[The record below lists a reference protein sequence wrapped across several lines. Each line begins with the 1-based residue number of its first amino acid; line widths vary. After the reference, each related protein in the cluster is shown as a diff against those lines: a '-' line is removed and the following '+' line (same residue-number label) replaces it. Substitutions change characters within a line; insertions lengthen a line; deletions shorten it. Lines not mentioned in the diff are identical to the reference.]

1 MKAWG
6 FVGREDELAMIE
18 RVVADARAG
27 VPSVL
32 LVGGD
37 AGIGKSTLVNR
48 SVEHAGIRRYL
59 GRCAHLGGEVV
70 PLAPLVDL
78 VRQVRR
84 SAPASWVDA
93 SELEALSH
101 RLSPV
106 TGSAPD
112 APEVGGVFG
121 PVLELIARLA
131 EQETVMVGFE
141 DLHWADPMTWN
152 LLEFLARNLIDEHVV
167 LVGTYRTD
175 DVWADVQLSRR
186 LAELTRLPGVTRI
199 HLEGLRREDVE
210 RAVTA
215 MTGAAATGALV
226 DDVLARGE
234 GNPFFTQELVAA
246 HLAGDAIPP
255 VLSDLLAAEVAE
267 LDDQT
272 RKVLAVLATI
282 GRDVDHELLHA
293 ACEIDDDALE
303 KSLRVAVDARV
314 VVADHDTDAYRFRHA
329 LIGEVVYRGLLAPQR
344 RRIHRRVADVLGQPL
359 APTAGADAAAEL
371 AFHLDK
377 AGDAPAAFS
386 ALLAAVD
393 AAAAV
398 APRTALG
405 LLERALALWDEA
417 GAASEGVSRSDRLWQ
432 AAELASGTVGNQ
444 RSVEFARE
452 ALTLGVPPLGEAWGH
467 ERLGRYLWTS
477 GQVEES
483 TIEFD
488 KAAALLDAG
497 GCGAEAA
504 AALAGLAQAELM
516 ARDHAV
522 AEHWCDRV
530 FELVPAPDLD
540 PLAWIMARR
549 VLGVARGDL
558 GHPDEAVALCREAVE
573 AAPTAQTRALA
584 HLYLASVLLDAG
596 DCRGAVDVAVTSV
609 AEIDLA
615 GIDRSTAGY
624 IDAVAAE
631 ALTRLG
637 QWAEA
642 DAVLARHPEPDNLPV
657 GEIRLGRSRAMLAA
671 RRGDRDRA
679 EAALREAAGQPI
691 DAWHQPLLDAA
702 AGDVHLILGDWE
714 QAARHAERGSLTRG
728 LGSTV
733 WAPRFAM
740 LSTAIE
746 VEQTLDAQARQETV
760 DVAGTVR
767 RLQDGI
773 DAILDSH
780 GGTDESPPLTADGAA
795 HLAFA
800 VASLTRLS
808 GPDPDAWEDAARRW
822 EQLPDVWLAAT
833 ARIREAEAAVAT
845 GDVSRASSSLQEAQR
860 AAAALGAAP
869 LLDTIAAIARRSR
882 LSAEPP
888 PPTIMAKTSIE
899 ALGLTP
905 REGEV
910 LALIADGRTNRELGE
925 ALFISEKTASVHVSN
940 ILRKLGVTSRVDA
953 AAIAQRLG
961 AS

>member
-1 MKAWG
+1 MTGWG
-6 FVGREDELAMIE
+6 FVGREGELATIE

-37 AGIGKSTLVNR
+37 AGIGKSTLVSR
-48 SVEHAGIRRYL
+48 GVEQAGIHRFL

-78 VRQVRR
+78 IRQVRR
-84 SAPASWVDA
+84 AAPATWMA
-93 SELEALSH
+93 APELEALSH
-101 RLSPV
+101 WLAPV
-106 TGSAPD
+106 AGSAPE
-112 APEVGGVFG
+112 APEAGGVFG

-131 EQETVMVGFE
+131 EHDTVMVGFE

-186 LAELTRLPGVTRI
+186 LAELTRLPGVTRL

-215 MTGAAATGALV
+215 MTGAAATVALV

-267 LDDQT
+267 LDDRT
-272 RKVLAVLATI
+272 RKVLAVLATF
-282 GRDVDHELLHA
+282 GRDVDHEILRA

-314 VVADHDTDAYRFRHA
+314 VVVDHETDAYRFRHA
-329 LIGEVVYRGLLAPQR
+329 LIGEVVYRRLLAPQR
-344 RRIHRRVADVLGQPL
+344 RRIHGRVADVLGQPP
-359 APTAGADAAAEL
+359 APTVGADAAAEL

-417 GAASEGVSRSDRLWQ
+417 GAASEGFSRSDRLWQ

-452 ALTLGVPPLGEAWGH
+452 ALALGVPPLGEAWGH

-488 KAAALLDAG
+488 KAAAILDADG
-497 GCGAEAA
+497 RGAEAA
-504 AALAGLAQAELM
+504 AAFAGLAQAELM
-516 ARDHAV
+516 ARHHAA
-522 AEHWCDRV
+522 AEHWCRRV
-530 FELVPAPDLD
+530 FELVPDAGLD
-540 PLAWIMARR
+540 PPAWVMGRR

-558 GHPDEAVALCREAVE
+558 GYPDEAVALCREAVD

-596 DCRGAVDVAVTSV
+596 DCHGAVDVAVTSV

-624 IDAVAAE
+624 LDAVAAE

-637 QWAEA
+637 RWAEA
-642 DAVLARHPEPDNLPV
+642 AEVLARHPDPDNLPV
-657 GEIRLGRSRAMLAA
+657 GEIRLGRSRALLAA
-671 RRGDRDRA
+671 RSGDRDGA

-702 AGDVHLILGDWE
+702 AADVYLTLGEWE
-714 QAARHAERGSLTRG
+714 QAATHAERGSRTG
-728 LGSTV
+728 FGSAV

-740 LSTAIE
+740 LSTVIE

-767 RLQDGI
+767 RLQEGI
-773 DAILDSH
+773 EVIEAPS
-780 GGTDESPPLTADGAA
+780 TRTEPSPPLTADGAA

-800 VASLTRLS
+800 AASLTRLS
-808 GPDPDAWEDAARRW
+808 GPDPDAWEEAARHW
-822 EQLPDVWLAAT
+822 EQVPDVWLAAT
-833 ARIREAEAAVAT
+833 ARLREAEAAVTT

-860 AAAALGAAP
+860 AAVALGAAP
-869 LLDTIAAIARRSR
+869 LLDMIAAVARRSR

-888 PPTIMAKTSIE
+888 PPTIMAKASIE

-910 LALIADGRTNRELGE
+910 LALIAAGHTNRDVGE
-925 ALFISEKTASVHVSN
+925 ALYISEKTASVHVSN